1 VLSFEGGIKMN
12 TITATRDD
20 GLRGYMLKV
29 YNWMSAGLA
38 ITGLVAWGM
47 FTTGL
52 AALMATSTLATIVI
66 GLSPLLIIV
75 AMWFVPNDPVVH
87 GALFLTLATLM
98 GMSMSTIF
106 LTYSLGTIF
115 QAFFATAVG
124 FLGASLFGY
133 VTKKDM
139 SVMGTFFTVG
149 LFGLIGLMILNIFI
163 VSTVFTL
170 VVSGLG
176 VLLFAGLTAYDTQKI
191 KDTYTQGYGSD
202 VAAIQGALGLYL
214 DFINMFLHILR
225 ILGIFGS
232 DD

>member
-1 VLSFEGGIKMN
+1 MN

-38 ITGLVAWGM
+38 VTGLVAWGM

-52 AALMATSTLATIVI
+52 AALMATSMLATIVI
-66 GLSPLLIIV
+66 ALSPLLVIV
-75 AMWFVPNDPVVH
+75 AMWFVPNNPVVH

-139 SVMGTFFTVG
+139 SAMGTFFTVG

>member
-1 VLSFEGGIKMN
+1 MN

-38 ITGLVAWGM
+38 VTGLVAWGM

-52 AALMATSTLATIVI
+52 AALMATSMLATIVI
-66 GLSPLLIIV
+66 ALSPLLVIV
-75 AMWFVPNDPVVH
+75 AMWFVPNNPVVH

-139 SVMGTFFTVG
+139 SAMGTFFTVG

-191 KDTYTQGYGSD
+191 KDTYTRGYGSD